1 LEFKDYSI
9 ICDQGQT
16 VKVISYSLWGDKPTY
31 TIGAIKNADL
41 AARLF
46 PDWTCIFYC
55 FQSVPAGIVAEL
67 QSRPN
72 VVVRLVD
79 GEYNSADSRGMFHR
93 FLPAD
98 EEGVEY
104 MMSRDTDSRLSDR
117 ERLAVEAW
125 LASGADLHV
134 MRDHPYHGV
143 PMLGGMWGVKGGK
156 LKGISRDMEEFEP
169 SSDKGQDQ
177 AFLWEWVWD
186 KVRDGELSVCIH
198 DPFFQKTPF
207 PAGATRG
214 KENGGVTFI
223 GQCFDE
229 NDNHNSESDIAVLQ
243 KAESTP

>member
-1 LEFKDYSI
+1 M
-9 ICDQGQT
+9 
-16 VKVISYSLWGDKPTY
+16 KVISFSLWGDKPTY
-31 TIGAIKNADL
+31 TVGAVKNADL

-46 PDWTCIFYC
+46 PNWMCVFYC
-55 FQSVPAGIVAEL
+55 WDSVPSDIIKEL
-67 QSRPN
+67 ESRPN
-72 VVVRLVD
+72 VLVRRVG
-79 GEYNSADSRGMFHR
+79 GEYDSTDSRGMFHR

-243 KAESTP
+243 KAESTPW

>member
-1 LEFKDYSI
+1 
-9 ICDQGQT
+9 
-16 VKVISYSLWGDKPTY
+16 VKVISYSLWGDNPTY
-31 TIGAIKNADL
+31 TIGAIRNADL
-41 AARLF
+41 AATLF
-46 PDWTCIFYC
+46 PDWTCVFYC
-55 FQSVPAGIVAEL
+55 FDSVPVEIIKQLE
-67 QSRPN
+67 SRPN
-72 VVVRLVD
+72 VLVRRVY
-79 GEYNSADSRGMFHR
+79 GEYNPSDSRGMFHR

-104 MMSRDTDSRLSDR
+104 MMSRDTDSRLSER

-134 MRDHPYHGV
+134 MRDHPYHGA
-143 PMLGGMWGVKGGK
+143 PMLGGMWGVKGGR
-156 LKGISRDMEEFEP
+156 LKGIAHDMEEFQP

>member
-1 LEFKDYSI
+1 M
-9 ICDQGQT
+9 
-16 VKVISYSLWGDKPTY
+16 KVISYSLWGDKPTY
-31 TIGAIKNADL
+31 TVGAIKNADL
-41 AARLF
+41 AAKLF
-46 PDWTCIFYC
+46 PDWTCVFYC
-55 FQSVPAGIVAEL
+55 FDSVPADIIKEL
-67 QSRPN
+67 ESRPN
-72 VVVRLVD
+72 VLVRRVE

-104 MMSRDTDSRLSDR
+104 MMSRDTDSRLSER

-156 LKGISRDMEEFEP
+156 LKGIARDMEEFQP

-186 KVRDGELSVCIH
+186 KVRDGHLTVCVH
-198 DPFFQKTPF
+198 DPFFQKNPF
-207 PAGATRG
+207 PADATRG
-214 KENGGVTFI
+214 ATNGGVTFI

-243 KAESTP
+243 KAETP